1 MKLNNKVLELWAKW
15 FVGNAVTAMVVIGK
29 TPLDFTAHDW
39 KSAANAIWLAVVP
52 VVLAWANPK
61 HDLTMTV
68 KK

>member
-1 MKLNNKVLELWAKW
+1 MKFNNKVLEMWLKW
-15 FVGNAVTAMVVIGK
+15 GAGIAFGAASVIGK
-29 TPLDFTAHDW
+29 VPVDYTSADW
-39 KSAANAIWLAVVP
+39 KHILNSLWMALIP